1 MVGIDAR
8 VGEKTESVEGHG
20 IRSRRAAA
28 IKFRSVLT
36 DHQVLGEYTRN
47 YSIWILFVENFI
59 DNQNRSHTKQTLNG
73 WDWII

>member
-47 YSIWILFVENFI
+47 YSI
-59 DNQNRSHTKQTLNG
+59 
-73 WDWII
+73 